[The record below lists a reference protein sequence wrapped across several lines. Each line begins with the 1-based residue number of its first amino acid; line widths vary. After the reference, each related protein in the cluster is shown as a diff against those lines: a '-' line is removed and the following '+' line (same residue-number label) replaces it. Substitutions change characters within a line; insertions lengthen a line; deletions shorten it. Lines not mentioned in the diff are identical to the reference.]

1 MSMNRFIDD
10 TLSSNGK
17 KSFYS
22 PVTCSKLNTFTD
34 MKTKTVMLVQGKKKF
49 VRLSAEIVFRRA
61 LKIAQVHQDTA
72 LLQVIR
78 NPITAVPTSLFH
90 ENGTMR
96 KTMKAELSHVLA
108 KQIPECENDQTPQP
122 RPETHVY
129 IRGAMGEL
137 HSLPNQCHILGDIAR
152 VYMDELLKCFRSI

>member
-22 PVTCSKLNTFTD
+22 PVTCSKLDSFTD

-72 LLQVIR
+72 LLQQVIR

-122 RPETHVY
+122 QPETHVY

-137 HSLPNQCHILGDIAR
+137 HSLPNQCHIFGD
-152 VYMDELLKCFRSI
+152 MDELLECFRSI